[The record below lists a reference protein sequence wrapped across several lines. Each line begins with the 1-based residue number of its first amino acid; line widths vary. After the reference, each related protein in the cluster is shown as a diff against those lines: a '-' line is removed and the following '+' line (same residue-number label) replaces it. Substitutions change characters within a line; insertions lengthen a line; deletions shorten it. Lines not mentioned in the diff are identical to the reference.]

1 MTRPASPTLYVLVC
15 VDVDRTTL
23 LFCAGEMLLDGVSVD
38 DEMVEVVAMAAA
50 GGVFGPNTAVLT
62 ANAAAPAA
70 KTPATESVVA
80 IPVFTMGT
88 FPCVMGPP

>member
-1 MTRPASPTLYVLVC
+1 ML
-15 VDVDRTTL
+15 DV
-23 LFCAGEMLLDGVSVD
+23 GSVD
-38 DEMVEVVAMAAA
+38 DEIVEVVAMAAA

-62 ANAAAPAA
+62 ANAVAPAA
-70 KTPATESVVA
+70 KTPAIESVVA